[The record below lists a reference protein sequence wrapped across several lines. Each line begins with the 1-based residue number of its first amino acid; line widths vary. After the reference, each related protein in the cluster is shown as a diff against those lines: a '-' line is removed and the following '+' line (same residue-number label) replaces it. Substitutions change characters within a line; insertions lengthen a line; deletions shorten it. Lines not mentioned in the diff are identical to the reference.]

1 MQKSKWIKCEEKVM
15 ENLIFSLNAT
25 VPVFLMMVLG
35 YLFRRIGWI
44 DEVFASKMNKFVFM
58 VPLPVLVFEDLA
70 TVAFDEVWNLKFV
83 LFCFAVTVLSITIA
97 TVISYLW
104 KDKSIQGEFIQ
115 VSYRSSA
122 ALLGIAFIQNIYG
135 NAGLAPLMIIGSVPL
150 YNIMAVV
157 VLSFFRP
164 GQRGLDRKLIRKT
177 LKGIVT
183 NPIIIAIVTGL
194 AWSAL
199 KIPMPHI
206 LEKTVSSVGAVAS
219 PMGLMAMGA
228 SFDWKKAFAKLKPAM
243 TATVIK
249 LVGFVAIFLPVAV
262 TLGFRREELVAILV
276 MLGSATTVSCYV
288 MAKNMGHE
296 GVLTSSVVMLT
307 TMLSAF
313 TLTMWLFVLKSF
325 GLV

>member
-1 MQKSKWIKCEEKVM
+1 M

-35 YLFRRIGWI
+35 YFFHRIGWI

-70 TVAFDEVWNLKFV
+70 TVAFEEVWNLKFV
-83 LFCFAVTVLSITIA
+83 LFCFVVTVLSITIA
-97 TVISYLW
+97 TIISCLW

-115 VSYRSSA
+115 TSYRSSA

-157 VLSFFRP
+157 VLSLFKP
-164 GQRGLDRKLIRKT
+164 GQSGLDRKVIKKT
-177 LKGIVT
+177 VKGIVT
-183 NPIIIAIVTGL
+183 NPIIIAIVAGL
-194 AWSAL
+194 VWSAL

-228 SFDWKKAFAKLKPAM
+228 SFDLKKAFAKLKPAM
-243 TATVIK
+243 TATFIK
-249 LVGFVAIFLPVAV
+249 LVGFVAVFLPIAV
-262 TLGFRREELVAILV
+262 NLGFRREELVAILV